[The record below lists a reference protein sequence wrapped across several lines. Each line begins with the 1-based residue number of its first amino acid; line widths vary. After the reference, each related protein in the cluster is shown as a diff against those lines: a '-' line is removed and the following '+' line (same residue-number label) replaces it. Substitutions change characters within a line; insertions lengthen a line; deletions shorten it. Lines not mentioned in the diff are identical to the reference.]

1 MITTILWD
9 VDGTLLNFL
18 AAEKA
23 AIRSLFEEYHLGV
36 CSDEMLKRY
45 SSINKN
51 YWEMLERG
59 EIEKKALLVGRFRDF
74 FEKEGIDSSLA
85 AEFNEKYQLRLGD
98 TIVYCDDSLEIVKS
112 LRGKVKQYVVS
123 NGTVI
128 AQTKKLRL
136 SGLGELMD
144 GIFLSE
150 ELGVE
155 KPSVRFFDQ
164 VFAKIGP
171 VDRSE
176 VMIVGD
182 SLTGDI
188 RGGNNAGI
196 LTCWY
201 NPEGTAAKEAVRI
214 DHEIRDLHE
223 VYGLLNYNSHSCRP
237 LTHCAFYG
245 LHAFAPAPAKLAS
258 GRLGQASAGA
268 GNMRTTTKTP

>member
-45 SSINKN
+45 SSLNKN

-144 GIFLSE
+144 GVFLSE

-196 LTCWY
+196 VTCWY

-223 VYGLLNYNSHSCRP
+223 VYVLL
-237 LTHCAFYG
+237 
-245 LHAFAPAPAKLAS
+245 K
-258 GRLGQASAGA
+258 
-268 GNMRTTTKTP
+268 

>member
-136 SGLGELMD
+136 SGFGELMD

-188 RGGNNAGI
+188 RGGNNAGV

-223 VYGLLNYNSHSCRP
+223 VYGLL
-237 LTHCAFYG
+237 
-245 LHAFAPAPAKLAS
+245 K
-258 GRLGQASAGA
+258 
-268 GNMRTTTKTP
+268 

>member
-112 LRGKVKQYVVS
+112 LRGKVKHYVVS

-223 VYGLLNYNSHSCRP
+223 VYVLL
-237 LTHCAFYG
+237 
-245 LHAFAPAPAKLAS
+245 K
-258 GRLGQASAGA
+258 
-268 GNMRTTTKTP
+268 

>member
-136 SGLGELMD
+136 SGFGELMD

-214 DHEIRDLHE
+214 DHEIKDLHE
-223 VYGLLNYNSHSCRP
+223 VYGFL
-237 LTHCAFYG
+237 
-245 LHAFAPAPAKLAS
+245 K
-258 GRLGQASAGA
+258 
-268 GNMRTTTKTP
+268 

>member
-112 LRGKVKQYVVS
+112 LREKVKQYVVS

-214 DHEIRDLHE
+214 DHEIKDLHE
-223 VYGLLNYNSHSCRP
+223 VYGFL
-237 LTHCAFYG
+237 
-245 LHAFAPAPAKLAS
+245 K
-258 GRLGQASAGA
+258 
-268 GNMRTTTKTP
+268 

>member
-188 RGGNNAGI
+188 RGGNNAGV

-223 VYGLLNYNSHSCRP
+223 VYVLL
-237 LTHCAFYG
+237 
-245 LHAFAPAPAKLAS
+245 K
-258 GRLGQASAGA
+258 
-268 GNMRTTTKTP
+268 

>member
-214 DHEIRDLHE
+214 DHEIKNLHE
-223 VYGLLNYNSHSCRP
+223 VYGFL
-237 LTHCAFYG
+237 
-245 LHAFAPAPAKLAS
+245 K
-258 GRLGQASAGA
+258 
-268 GNMRTTTKTP
+268 